1 MNKITHSDDDL
12 LEDYTEMLKD
22 SDLSKAVRGKYA
34 NDSSENNTP
43 IVTITGEDGVRTVT
57 MTTLEVEVIVT
68 ATGQL
73 IVETPS
79 KLKPGKYRAALIIE
93 EPVRSP
99 LL

>member
-1 MNKITHSDDDL
+1 
-12 LEDYTEMLKD
+12 
-22 SDLSKAVRGKYA
+22 
-34 NDSSENNTP
+34 
-43 IVTITGEDGVRTVT
+43 VTITGEDGVRTVT
-57 MTTLEVEVIVT
+57 MTTLEVEVIVIVT